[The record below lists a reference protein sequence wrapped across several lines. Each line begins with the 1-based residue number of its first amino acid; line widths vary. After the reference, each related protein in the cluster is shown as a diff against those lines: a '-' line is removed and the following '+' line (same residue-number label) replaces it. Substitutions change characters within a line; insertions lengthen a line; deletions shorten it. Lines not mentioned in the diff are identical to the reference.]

1 MGSSAA
7 AGYRPRL
14 CKWLIVRSSK
24 PSAQKHSSNAG
35 SARPMVSSE
44 TCAEITSKRAPP
56 SITAMRSALLSL
68 LTAAGLAGCDR
79 ADTADYRVFVE
90 EDRLLVCSVE
100 ALMAVPAVPR
110 KQKA

>member
-1 MGSSAA
+1 MGS
-7 AGYRPRL
+7 
-14 CKWLIVRSSK
+14 
-24 PSAQKHSSNAG
+24 G
-35 SARPMVSSE
+35 SAERISAKAVPVPDCSVVECVLMVSSE
-44 TCAEITSKRAPP
+44 TCSEMKSKPGPP
-56 SITAMRSALLSL
+56 SITGMRSALLSL

-90 EDRLLVCSVE
+90 ENRLLVSSVE